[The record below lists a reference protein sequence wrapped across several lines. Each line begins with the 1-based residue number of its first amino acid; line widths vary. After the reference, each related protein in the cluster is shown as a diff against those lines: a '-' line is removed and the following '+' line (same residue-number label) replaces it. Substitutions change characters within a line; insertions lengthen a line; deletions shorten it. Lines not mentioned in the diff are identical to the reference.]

1 MSDKPVSMPAGD
13 AAGSAPADDLALIHG
28 IGPAIQRRLNE
39 GGIFTFARLAALSP
53 AEVLPCVEDLT
64 GMSVDRIEQQ
74 DWTGQAREL
83 ASRPAPPEAERTATP
98 NRQHYATFTVEL
110 LLDEDNEVR
119 RTRVAYIQGGNEDA
133 WAGWEER
140 RMVQFITRHA
150 APRLPVAET
159 ALASPAVAQAAAPAP
174 AELAGTFRMD
184 RLDMMPPDRAGY
196 HGMVRHNQPFIMELT
211 LDMAQVTVRD
221 KGPLQY
227 TATVYGKNLNDGS
240 RQIVGEARG
249 SIMPRDQVTLS
260 MEGRRLP
267 RGIYRLE
274 SVATLALQAG
284 KPSLMA
290 YLEGGLLHVI

>member
-1 MSDKPVSMPAGD
+1 
-13 AAGSAPADDLALIHG
+13 
-28 IGPAIQRRLNE
+28 
-39 GGIFTFARLAALSP
+39 
-53 AEVLPCVEDLT
+53 
-64 GMSVDRIEQQ
+64 
-74 DWTGQAREL
+74 L
-83 ASRPAPPEAERTATP
+83 ASRPAPSEAERTATP

-140 RMVQFITRHA
+140 RIVRFITQHA

-159 ALASPAVAQAAAPAP
+159 AQVSPAAARAAAPAP
-174 AELAGTFRMD
+174 ADLTGTFRMD
-184 RLDMMPPDRAGY
+184 RLEMMPPDRAGL
-196 HGMVRHNQPFIMELT
+196 HGMVRHNQPFVMELT
-211 LDMAQVTVRD
+211 LDMAQVTIHG

-227 TATVYGKNLNDGS
+227 TTTVYGKNLDNGS

-249 SIMPRDQVTLS
+249 SIMPRDQVTLT

-274 SVATLALQAG
+274 SVATLALQPER
-284 KPSLMA
+284 PSLMA